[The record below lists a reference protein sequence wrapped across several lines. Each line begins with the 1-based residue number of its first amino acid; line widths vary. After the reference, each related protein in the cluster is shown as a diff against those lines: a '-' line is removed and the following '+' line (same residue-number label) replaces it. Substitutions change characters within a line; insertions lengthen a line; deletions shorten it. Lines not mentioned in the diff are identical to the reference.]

1 MPGNRT
7 PRPNDLT
14 ALETWL
20 AERLTPVEADDTFVE
35 HVQRRLTVQD
45 PRPME
50 IAWRPP
56 AARQHMLVGLA
67 AIGGPLLTLALA
79 MLFWFYRRGTSSRA
93 ATT

>member
-1 MPGNRT
+1 MPGK
-7 PRPNDLT
+7 RPLHPDDLT

-20 AERLTPVEADDTFVE
+20 AERLTPVEADDAFVE

-56 AARQHMLVGLA
+56 AARQHLLVGLA

-93 ATT
+93 ATA